1 MPCHSNAASSWCVV
15 AWTCET
21 NLTYMN
27 AVPPQTPKI
36 LNERGEQIQSRVGPL
51 EEGNDL
57 VLVCVVMGGIP
68 SPQVTW
74 STQGKSLMGTMLDFS
89 FVSALNNKLVIK
101 NLSRVHQHAVYTCHA
116 SNFPKTDVTANV
128 TIEMYC
134 KSTYIFHSRFLFL
147 SCLLCSLF
155 CFHSALFALKRCG
168 CVNS

>member
-1 MPCHSNAASSWCVV
+1 M
-15 AWTCET
+15 
-21 NLTYMN
+21 
-27 AVPPQTPKI
+27 PPQTPKI

-68 SPQVTW
+68 PPQVTW
-74 STQGKSLMGTMLDFS
+74 STQGKSLAGTMLDFS

-101 NLSRVHQHAVYTCHA
+101 NLSRIHQHAVYTCHA

-134 KSTYIFHSRFLFL
+134 KYLYVS
-147 SCLLCSLF
+147 
-155 CFHSALFALKRCG
+155 
-168 CVNS
+168 V

>member
-1 MPCHSNAASSWCVV
+1 MRP
-15 AWTCET
+15 
-21 NLTYMN
+21 

-57 VLVCVVMGGIP
+57 ILVCVVMGGIP

-74 STQGKSLMGTMLDFS
+74 STQGKSLAGTMLDFS

-101 NLSRVHQHAVYTCHA
+101 NLSRIHQHAIYTCHA

-134 KSTYIFHSRFLFL
+134 KYMSILCAATIDCKVVLV
-147 SCLLCSLF
+147 LLIARA
-155 CFHSALFALKRCG
+155 HQQ
-168 CVNS
+168 